1 MSRRSSLPLVHLH
14 PLLPL
19 QVNTEHGFSIL
30 TGVNPPVSISGQLH
44 VPDREQDLLPLS
56 KVFNSFLSGRPTPLL
71 AKVTH
76 SSQPFFTCTPLPEMP
91 CTPPPVSAPGAA
103 RRNNPNGGPY
113 RNLSRRAIAPPRT
126 DCSFPGPQL
135 V

>member
-76 SSQPFFTCTPLPEMP
+76 SSQPFFTVRARAAARGGGWNGFRAVVPASA
-91 CTPPPVSAPGAA
+91 VHSAP
-103 RRNNPNGGPY
+103 
-113 RNLSRRAIAPPRT
+113 
-126 DCSFPGPQL
+126 
-135 V
+135 